1 MVATPHP
8 PVSWWSSH
16 RGLVAARRLVGH
28 QAMLAARL
36 LVVLPWC
43 IVAGHVFDEMAG
55 WTELKFQCN
64 S

>member
-1 MVATPHP
+1 
-8 PVSWWSSH
+8 
-16 RGLVAARRLVGH
+16 
-28 QAMLAARL
+28 MLAARL